1 MDRKHMIGEVAAR
14 YGIRLEEDDPA
25 FLLVTLAE
33 LMLRDAQDQ
42 FAAATRTAI
51 AEYEEAAERVQERAG
66 RAMAVTVRHTL
77 HSDKTSAHEG
87 SMAAPVTNAA
97 IGMERQRRR
106 YDGAAWPALAGV
118 VLFLSGVAVG
128 RMLLQ

>member
-51 AEYEEAAERVQERAG
+51 AEYEEAAERVQKRAG
-66 RAMAVTVRHTL
+66 KALAVAVRYAL
-77 HSDKTSAHEG
+77 DPNKTSAHEG
-87 SMAAPVTNAA
+87 FMAAPVTNAA
-97 IGMERQRRR
+97 IGLERQRGR
-106 YDGAAWPALAGV
+106 YEGATWPALAGL
-118 VLFLSGVAVG
+118 VLFLSGAVVG
-128 RMLLQ
+128 RMFL